1 MLPDLLFALF
11 AFGILAGAGL
21 IIGARN
27 PMLGMLGMLV
37 TFLNA
42 AGLFILFGAEFLGL
56 LLIMVYLGAIAVMF
70 LFVLMTIDQEFFQL
84 KEKPKAYLPLGLLT
98 VGVLAAEFILAAN
111 YGLFSTNIT
120 MLPSGDQPQNIV
132 QIGNVMFTTYV
143 LPFQL
148 AGLVLL
154 TAMVGAIVLTHRP
167 RAGVRRQNITKQV
180 LRTKEEGLTLTK
192 PKTGQGL
199 GTQTAKHWKP
209 KSVAK

>member
-1 MLPDLLFALF
+1 MRRVSYKFRDVQREGFLHTWIRDADGDPC
-11 AFGILAGAGL
+11 GIVEDK
-21 IIGARN
+21 
-27 PMLGMLGMLV
+27 V
-37 TFLNA
+37 T
-42 AGLFILFGAEFLGL
+42 GGIRPILC
-56 LLIMVYLGAIAVMF
+56 
-70 LFVLMTIDQEFFQL
+70 
-84 KEKPKAYLPLGLLT
+84 
-98 VGVLAAEFILAAN
+98 
-111 YGLFSTNIT
+111 TNIT

-199 GTQTAKHWKP
+199 GSQTAKHWKP